1 MADLSLSSGGGSVNY
16 SPISQGGSDTNY
28 GSPTAPGFDGY
39 HTTVGMTP
47 ASDPFFDSKFFSENL
62 NAANPYNKTFTQ
74 YIVGS
79 QYNLVGYDGFGM
91 PIFRLQQ
98 YSYAVYPTNPAY
110 TDFEN
115 KATTAQ
121 NTYFSQQQIEFNKAN
136 DKAAADLTAS
146 YGNVRDSSIQTK
158 IQTLADLK
166 AQITE
171 LKYQDDIT
179 KYLNRVGDTDN
190 SKQIAELE
198 KQAAALD
205 TDVSRNVLEYWQQQE
220 LIRKQS
226 REDFTYRFNY
236 LSDPYFGKYNEIF
249 PSFIADSAQP
259 DMKNFASLIY
269 SGDMSDWMAGGVMYD
284 SPRAGNILFNI
295 TGNLN
300 TTVFMGLENKNS
312 TPDMQAAFANA
323 EVFKSFGALAGDI
336 NFSVLNFGS

>member
-121 NTYFSQQQIEFNKAN
+121 NTYFIP
-136 DKAAADLTAS
+136 
-146 YGNVRDSSIQTK
+146 I
-158 IQTLADLK
+158 
-166 AQITE
+166 
-171 LKYQDDIT
+171 
-179 KYLNRVGDTDN
+179 
-190 SKQIAELE
+190 
-198 KQAAALD
+198 
-205 TDVSRNVLEYWQQQE
+205 
-220 LIRKQS
+220 
-226 REDFTYRFNY
+226 
-236 LSDPYFGKYNEIF
+236 
-249 PSFIADSAQP
+249 
-259 DMKNFASLIY
+259 
-269 SGDMSDWMAGGVMYD
+269 
-284 SPRAGNILFNI
+284 
-295 TGNLN
+295 
-300 TTVFMGLENKNS
+300 
-312 TPDMQAAFANA
+312 
-323 EVFKSFGALAGDI
+323 
-336 NFSVLNFGS
+336 